1 MCRIDGYN
9 KCHHTL
15 LHNTKHMNENKDA
28 NKKAAVNEQEN
39 ENKIQSSLMDNHNS
53 FDNKFTLLQIIPVI
67 LSNGIKNIETNAL
80 LDSGSD
86 VTLISR
92 EVLSKL
98 ELHGVEKKQNITN
111 TLSKASETKN
121 ETVKIS
127 ILSVCNI
134 FESLVDALNRKPCHV
149 FDKFSWCLWF

>member
-1 MCRIDGYN
+1 
-9 KCHHTL
+9 
-15 LHNTKHMNENKDA
+15 MNENKDA
-28 NKKAAVNEQEN
+28 NKKATVNEQEN
-39 ENKIQSSLMDNHNS
+39 ENKIQNSLMDNHNS

-111 TLSKASETKN
+111 TLSKASETK
-121 ETVKIS
+121 K
-127 ILSVCNI
+127 
-134 FESLVDALNRKPCHV
+134 
-149 FDKFSWCLWF
+149 